1 MGEREGSRWKDGGEE
16 MERGGREKGGE
27 RRRMQGRGGMDKS
40 GQQQSWSRTFTQF
53 KSHSDDWKW
62 KRFDQRYEDSQC
74 SALSTV
80 PRRGLLEMCQWSGHE
95 CQTGFGLPSGE
106 SPLY

>member
-53 KSHSDDWKW
+53 KSRSDDWKW
-62 KRFDQRYEDSQC
+62 KRFDQRIRGFPVQC
-74 SALSTV
+74 PDHCALQAAT
-80 PRRGLLEMCQWSGHE
+80 
-95 CQTGFGLPSGE
+95 
-106 SPLY
+106 